1 MEWLSDLGLGMLAAI
16 QPGVFLAAFVG
27 VIIGVIIGVIPGLGP
42 AVAMSLSI
50 PLTFT
55 LSPAVAISLLLG
67 IYKGG
72 TYGGSISAILINT
85 PGTPAAAATILDGY
99 PLAKQGKAGKALY
112 MALYASVCG
121 DAVSIMLLLAV
132 AQPLA
137 SVALMFGPPELFA
150 LLLFALTVIGGLAG
164 ESLLRGVIS
173 AVIGLMLATIGTDTI
188 SGDLRFTFNI
198 LYFEDGFSII
208 PMIIGLFA
216 ISEVL
221 NQVYHTDGRHG
232 EALLPPPSCP
242 EDNYVT
248 RKELRSC
255 LPIFLQSSLI
265 GAGIGA
271 LPGTGSTTAAYL
283 SYGAAKRRS
292 KNPELF
298 GKGSIEGVAAAE
310 SGNNAVCGGA
320 LIPMLSLGI
329 PGDVVTAIL
338 MGALT
343 VHGIIVGPMVFYEHR
358 AFVFTLFAMLLIS
371 IAMLYISG
379 IFSIKFCRK
388 LADLPQSRIMP
399 IVMIL
404 CVLGSFATNMNLND
418 IWLMLFMGCL
428 GLCMNKLRVPI
439 APMVIAFV
447 LAPKLEQSLRQAL
460 ILSDGSFMIF
470 FTRPIA
476 LAFMII
482 SCLSVWQILRM
493 SRKTKRQN
501 AEAAE
506 G

>member
-1 MEWLSDLGLGMLAAI
+1 MEWLTDLGIGMLSAI
-16 QPGVFLAAFVG
+16 QPAVFVAALLG

-42 AVAMSLSI
+42 AVAMSLAI

-55 LSPAVAISLLLG
+55 LSPAIAISLLLG

-99 PLAKQGKAGKALY
+99 PLAKQGKAGKALH
-112 MALYASVCG
+112 MALYASICG

-137 SVALMFGPPELFA
+137 SIALMFGPPELFS
-150 LLLFALTVIGGLAG
+150 LLLFAMTVIGGLAG
-164 ESLLRGVIS
+164 ESLLRGIIS
-173 AVIGLMLATIGTDTI
+173 AVMGLMLATVGTDTI
-188 SGDLRFTFNI
+188 SGDLRFTFNF

-216 ISEVL
+216 IAEVL
-221 NQVYHTDGRHG
+221 NQIYHIDDSHTDS
-232 EALLPPPSCP
+232 LLPPPSCH
-242 EDNYVT
+242 EDNVVT
-248 RKELRSC
+248 KKELRSC
-255 LPIFLQSSLI
+255 LPIFLQSSFI
-265 GAGIGA
+265 GASIGA

-298 GKGSIEGVAAAE
+298 GKGNIEGVAAAE
-310 SGNNAVCGGA
+310 AGNNAVCGGA

-343 VHGIIVGPMVFYEHR
+343 VHGIIVGPSVFTDHR
-358 AFVFTLFAMLLIS
+358 AFMFTLFGMLLIS
-371 IAMLYISG
+371 IFMLYISG
-379 IFSIKFCRK
+379 IFAIRFCRK

-399 IVMIL
+399 LVMVL
-404 CVLGSFATNMNLND
+404 CVLGSYATNMNIND
-418 IWLMLFMGCL
+418 IFLMIVMGCL
-428 GLCMNKLRVPI
+428 GFWMNKLSIPI

-460 ILSDGSFMIF
+460 ILSDGSFIIF
-470 FTRPIA
+470 LERPIS
-476 LAFMII
+476 LVFLII
-482 SCLSVWQILRM
+482 SCLSVVQIIRM
-493 SRKTKRQN
+493 ARKTRKASAQP
-501 AEAAE
+501 AD
-506 G
+506 